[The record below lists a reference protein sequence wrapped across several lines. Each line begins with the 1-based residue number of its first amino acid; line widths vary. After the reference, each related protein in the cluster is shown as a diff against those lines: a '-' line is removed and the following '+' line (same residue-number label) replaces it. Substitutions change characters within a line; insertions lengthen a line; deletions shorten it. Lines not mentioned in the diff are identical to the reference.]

1 MGEEW
6 RGTAGRWPRERE
18 AERHERLLRLGLGKR
33 RREEYREKEMMAK
46 SERMRENEKGVAFIA
61 R

>member
-1 MGEEW
+1 M
-6 RGTAGRWPRERE
+6 R
-18 AERHERLLRLGLGKR
+18 LGKR
-33 RREEYREKEMMAK
+33 GREEYREKEMTAK

>member
-1 MGEEW
+1 MVL
-6 RGTAGRWPRERE
+6 
-18 AERHERLLRLGLGKR
+18 HNFERLLRLGLRKR
-33 RREEYREKEMMAK
+33 RREEYREKEMTAK